1 MIKARGLRHI
11 NLNVR
16 DIGRSLK
23 FYQEAFGLEVKF
35 WEGGKMVFLH
45 SPGVDET
52 ITLCQAE
59 AGDPVGSGGVS
70 HFGFS
75 IAKNNLDEMVRQVVS
90 AGGKV
95 QSRQMFFERRSHPA
109 GGIST
114 G

>member
-1 MIKARGLRHI
+1 
-11 NLNVR
+11 
-16 DIGRSLK
+16 
-23 FYQEAFGLEVKF
+23 
-35 WEGGKMVFLH
+35 MVFLH

-59 AGDPVGSGGVS
+59 ASDPVGSGGVS